1 MNSLTWLTKKF
12 ETCSYTKMWTKKG
25 FILLL
30 LFFGIKFLKGID
42 VFFYV
47 LTYYVFY
54 DNVSGMYEG
63 NYIYLNGMKVG
74 YVKDIEAMGERA
86 EKFLVTVAVDSKI
99 KITEDSKMG
108 FFSADLLG
116 SKAMKIELGNSS
128 RILEN
133 KDTISGDVELG
144 MLDKLG
150 SSIAPMA
157 QNLDS
162 ILFATKNILNQQTQT
177 NLQHTFANLEAT
189 SERSSSISN
198 QFDNLMK
205 NEKEKI
211 GKIISNTESITSNL
225 KNNND
230 ELNNIISKIGQITDT
245 VAQAQLGS
253 TILQTTQTLEKLNNV
268 LGVIEKGKG
277 NIGLLINDE
286 GLYKSLD
293 ESAKKLDA
301 LIEDIKA
308 NPKKYINVSVF

>member
-1 MNSLTWLTKKF
+1 MKTEIKIGIV
-12 ETCSYTKMWTKKG
+12 G
-25 FILLL
+25 FGILLL

-42 VFFYV
+42 VFQKET
-47 LTYYVFY
+47 TYYVFY

-99 KITEDSKMG
+99 KITDDSKMV
-108 FFSADLLG
+108 FFSADILG
-116 SKAMKIELGNSS
+116 SKAMKIELGNSN

-133 KDTISGDVELG
+133 KDTIMGSVELG

-162 ILFATKNILNQQTQT
+162 ILFATKNILNQQTQN
-177 NLQHTFANLEAT
+177 NLQHIFANLEAT
-189 SERSSSISN
+189 SERLSSISG

>member
-1 MNSLTWLTKKF
+1 MKTEIKIGIV
-12 ETCSYTKMWTKKG
+12 G
-25 FILLL
+25 FGILLL

-42 VFFYV
+42 VFQKET
-47 LTYYVFY
+47 TYYVFY

-99 KITEDSKMG
+99 KITEDSKMV

-162 ILFATKNILNQQTQT
+162 ILFATKNILNQQTQN

-189 SERSSSISN
+189 SERLSSISN

-211 GKIISNTESITSNL
+211 GKIIANTESITSNL

>member
-1 MNSLTWLTKKF
+1 MKTEIKIGIV
-12 ETCSYTKMWTKKG
+12 G
-25 FILLL
+25 FGILLL

-42 VFFYV
+42 VFQKET
-47 LTYYVFY
+47 TYYVFY

-99 KITEDSKMG
+99 KITDDSKMV
-108 FFSADLLG
+108 FFSADILG
-116 SKAMKIELGNSS
+116 SKAMKIELGNSN

-133 KDTISGDVELG
+133 KDTIMGYVELG

-162 ILFATKNILNQQTQT
+162 ILFATKNILNQQTQN

-189 SERSSSISN
+189 SERLSSISG

>member
-1 MNSLTWLTKKF
+1 MKTEIKIGIV
-12 ETCSYTKMWTKKG
+12 G
-25 FILLL
+25 FGILLL

-42 VFFYV
+42 VFQKET
-47 LTYYVFY
+47 TYYVFY
-54 DNVSGMYEG
+54 DNVGGMYEG

-99 KITEDSKMG
+99 KITDDSKMV
-108 FFSADLLG
+108 FFSADILG
-116 SKAMKIELGNSS
+116 SKAMKIELGNSN

-133 KDTISGDVELG
+133 KDTIMGGFELG

-162 ILFATKNILNQQTQT
+162 ILFATKNILNQQTQN

-189 SERSSSISN
+189 SERLSSISG

>member
-1 MNSLTWLTKKF
+1 MKTEIKVGLVGL
-12 ETCSYTKMWTKKG
+12 G
-25 FILLL
+25 ILLL

-42 VFFYV
+42 VFQKET
-47 LTYYVFY
+47 TYYVFY

-99 KITEDSKMG
+99 KITEDSKMV

-116 SKAMKIELGNSS
+116 SKALKIELGNNE

-133 KDTISGDVELG
+133 KDTISGAVELG

-150 SSIAPMA
+150 SSLTPMA

-162 ILFATKNILNQQTQT
+162 ILFATKNILNQQTQN
-177 NLQHTFANLEAT
+177 NLQQTFTNLEAT
-189 SERSSSISN
+189 SERLNSISG

-245 VAQAQLGS
+245 IAQAQLGS

-286 GLYKSLD
+286 GLYRSLD

>member
-1 MNSLTWLTKKF
+1 MKTEIKIGIV
-12 ETCSYTKMWTKKG
+12 G
-25 FILLL
+25 FGILLL

-42 VFFYV
+42 VFQKET
-47 LTYYVFY
+47 TYYVFY
-54 DNVSGMYEG
+54 DNVGGMYEG

-74 YVKDIEAMGERA
+74 YVKDIETIGERA

-99 KITEDSKMG
+99 KITDDSKMV

-116 SKAMKIELGNSS
+116 SKAMKIELGNSP

-133 KDTISGDVELG
+133 KDTIMGDVELG

-150 SSIAPMA
+150 SSIAPIA

-162 ILFATKNILNQQTQT
+162 ILFATKNILNQQTQN
-177 NLQHTFANLEAT
+177 NLQHTFANLEVT
-189 SERSSSISN
+189 SERLSSISG

>member
-1 MNSLTWLTKKF
+1 MKTEIKIGIV
-12 ETCSYTKMWTKKG
+12 G
-25 FILLL
+25 FGILLL

-42 VFFYV
+42 VFQKET
-47 LTYYVFY
+47 TYYVFY

-99 KITEDSKMG
+99 KITDDSKMV
-108 FFSADLLG
+108 FFSADILG
-116 SKAMKIELGNSS
+116 SKAMKIELGNSN

-133 KDTISGDVELG
+133 KDTIMGGVELG

-162 ILFATKNILNQQTQT
+162 ILFATKNILNQQTQN

-189 SERSSSISN
+189 SERLSSISG

>member
-1 MNSLTWLTKKF
+1 MKTEIKIGIV
-12 ETCSYTKMWTKKG
+12 G
-25 FILLL
+25 FGILLL

-42 VFFYV
+42 VFQKET
-47 LTYYVFY
+47 TYYVFY

-86 EKFLVTVAVDSKI
+86 EEFLVTVAVDSKI
-99 KITEDSKMG
+99 KITDDSKMV
-108 FFSADLLG
+108 FFSADILG
-116 SKAMKIELGNSS
+116 SKAMKIELGNSN

-133 KDTISGDVELG
+133 KDTIMGGVELG

-162 ILFATKNILNQQTQT
+162 ILFATKNILNQQTQN

-189 SERSSSISN
+189 SERLSSISG

>member
-1 MNSLTWLTKKF
+1 MKTEIKIGIV
-12 ETCSYTKMWTKKG
+12 G
-25 FILLL
+25 FGILLL

-42 VFFYV
+42 VFQKET
-47 LTYYVFY
+47 TYYVFY

-74 YVKDIEAMGERA
+74 YVKDIEAMGERV

-99 KITEDSKMG
+99 KITDDSKMV
-108 FFSADLLG
+108 FFSADILG
-116 SKAMKIELGNSS
+116 SKAMKIELGNSN

-133 KDTISGDVELG
+133 KDTIMGDVELG

-162 ILFATKNILNQQTQT
+162 ILFATKNILNQQTQN

-189 SERSSSISN
+189 SERLSSISG

>member
-1 MNSLTWLTKKF
+1 MKTEIKIGIV
-12 ETCSYTKMWTKKG
+12 G
-25 FILLL
+25 FGILLL

-42 VFFYV
+42 VFQKET
-47 LTYYVFY
+47 TYYVFY

-99 KITEDSKMG
+99 KIKDDSKMV
-108 FFSADLLG
+108 FFSADILG
-116 SKAMKIELGNSS
+116 SKAMKIELGNSN

-133 KDTISGDVELG
+133 KDTIMGGVELG

-162 ILFATKNILNQQTQT
+162 ILFATKNILNQQTQN

-189 SERSSSISN
+189 SERLSSISG

>member
-1 MNSLTWLTKKF
+1 MKTEIKIGIV
-12 ETCSYTKMWTKKG
+12 G
-25 FILLL
+25 FGILLL

-42 VFFYV
+42 VFQKET
-47 LTYYVFY
+47 TYYVFY

-99 KITEDSKMG
+99 KITDDSKMV
-108 FFSADLLG
+108 FFSADILG
-116 SKAMKIELGNSS
+116 SKAMKIELGNSN

-133 KDTISGDVELG
+133 KDTIMGGVELG

-162 ILFATKNILNQQTQT
+162 ILFATKNILNQQTQN

-189 SERSSSISN
+189 SERLSSISG

-230 ELNNIISKIGQITDT
+230 ELNNIISKIEQITDT

>member
-1 MNSLTWLTKKF
+1 MKTEIKIGIV
-12 ETCSYTKMWTKKG
+12 G
-25 FILLL
+25 FGILLL

-42 VFFYV
+42 VFQKET
-47 LTYYVFY
+47 TYYVFY

-74 YVKDIEAMGERA
+74 YVKDIETMGERA

-99 KITEDSKMG
+99 KITDDSKMV
-108 FFSADLLG
+108 FFSADILG
-116 SKAMKIELGNSS
+116 SKAMKIELGNSN

-133 KDTISGDVELG
+133 KDTIMGGVELG

-162 ILFATKNILNQQTQT
+162 ILFATKNILNQQTQN

-189 SERSSSISN
+189 SERLSSISG

>member
-1 MNSLTWLTKKF
+1 MKTEIKIGIV
-12 ETCSYTKMWTKKG
+12 G
-25 FILLL
+25 FGILLL

-42 VFFYV
+42 VFQNET
-47 LTYYVFY
+47 TYYVFY

-99 KITEDSKMG
+99 KITDDSKMV
-108 FFSADLLG
+108 FFSADILG
-116 SKAMKIELGNSS
+116 SKAMKIELGNSN

-133 KDTISGDVELG
+133 KDTIMGDVELG

-162 ILFATKNILNQQTQT
+162 ILFATKNILNQQTQN

-189 SERSSSISN
+189 SERLSSISG

>member
-1 MNSLTWLTKKF
+1 MKTEIKIGIV
-12 ETCSYTKMWTKKG
+12 G
-25 FILLL
+25 FGILLL

-42 VFFYV
+42 VFQKET
-47 LTYYVFY
+47 TYYVFY

-99 KITEDSKMG
+99 KITDDSKMV
-108 FFSADLLG
+108 FFSVDILG
-116 SKAMKIELGNSS
+116 SKAMKIELGNSN

-133 KDTISGDVELG
+133 KDTIMGGVELG

-162 ILFATKNILNQQTQT
+162 ILFATKNILNQQTQN

-189 SERSSSISN
+189 SERLSSISG

>member
-1 MNSLTWLTKKF
+1 MKTEIKIGIV
-12 ETCSYTKMWTKKG
+12 G
-25 FILLL
+25 FGILLL

-42 VFFYV
+42 VFQKET
-47 LTYYVFY
+47 TYYVFY

-74 YVKDIEAMGERA
+74 YVKNIEAMGERA

-99 KITEDSKMG
+99 KITDDSKMV
-108 FFSADLLG
+108 FFSADILG
-116 SKAMKIELGNSS
+116 SKAMKIELGNSN

-133 KDTISGDVELG
+133 KDTIMGDVELG

-162 ILFATKNILNQQTQT
+162 ILFATKNILNQQTQN

-189 SERSSSISN
+189 SERLSSISG

-277 NIGLLINDE
+277 NIGLLINDD

>member
-1 MNSLTWLTKKF
+1 MKTEIKIGIV
-12 ETCSYTKMWTKKG
+12 G
-25 FILLL
+25 FGILLL

-42 VFFYV
+42 VFQKET
-47 LTYYVFY
+47 TYYVFY
-54 DNVSGMYEG
+54 DNVGGMYEG

-74 YVKDIEAMGERA
+74 YVKDIETIGERA

-99 KITEDSKMG
+99 KITDDSKMV

-116 SKAMKIELGNSS
+116 SKAMKIELGNSP

-133 KDTISGDVELG
+133 KDTIMGDVELG

-150 SSIAPMA
+150 SSIAPIA

-162 ILFATKNILNQQTQT
+162 ILFATKNILNQQTQN

-189 SERSSSISN
+189 SERLSSISC

-211 GKIISNTESITSNL
+211 GKIIANTESITSNL

-253 TILQTTQTLEKLNNV
+253 IILQTTQTLEKLNNV

>member
-1 MNSLTWLTKKF
+1 MKTEIKIGIV
-12 ETCSYTKMWTKKG
+12 G
-25 FILLL
+25 FGILLL

-42 VFFYV
+42 VFQKE
-47 LTYYVFY
+47 TIYYVFY

-99 KITEDSKMG
+99 KITDDSKMV
-108 FFSADLLG
+108 FFSADILG
-116 SKAMKIELGNSS
+116 SKAMKIELGNSN

-133 KDTISGDVELG
+133 KDTIMGGVELG

-162 ILFATKNILNQQTQT
+162 ILFATKNILNQQTQN

-189 SERSSSISN
+189 SERLSSISG

>member
-1 MNSLTWLTKKF
+1 MKTEIKIGIV
-12 ETCSYTKMWTKKG
+12 G
-25 FILLL
+25 FAILLL

-42 VFFYV
+42 VFQKET
-47 LTYYVFY
+47 TYYVFY

-99 KITEDSKMG
+99 KITDDSKMV
-108 FFSADLLG
+108 FFSADILG
-116 SKAMKIELGNSS
+116 SKAMKIELGNSN

-133 KDTISGDVELG
+133 KDTIMGGVELG

-162 ILFATKNILNQQTQT
+162 ILFATKNILNQQTQN

-189 SERSSSISN
+189 SERLSSISG

-286 GLYKSLD
+286 GLYKNLD

>member
-1 MNSLTWLTKKF
+1 MKTEIKIGIF
-12 ETCSYTKMWTKKG
+12 G
-25 FILLL
+25 FGILLL

-42 VFFYV
+42 VFQKET
-47 LTYYVFY
+47 TYYVFY

-86 EKFLVTVAVDSKI
+86 EKFLVTVAIDSKI
-99 KITEDSKMG
+99 KITDDSKMV
-108 FFSADLLG
+108 FFSADILG
-116 SKAMKIELGNSS
+116 SKAMKIELGNSN

-133 KDTISGDVELG
+133 KETIKGGVELG

-162 ILFATKNILNQQTQT
+162 ILFATKNILNQQTQN

-189 SERSSSISN
+189 SERLSSISG

>member
-1 MNSLTWLTKKF
+1 MKTEIKIGIV
-12 ETCSYTKMWTKKG
+12 G
-25 FILLL
+25 FGILLL

-42 VFFYV
+42 VFQKET
-47 LTYYVFY
+47 TYYVFY

-74 YVKDIEAMGERA
+74 YVKDIEAIGDRA

-99 KITEDSKMG
+99 KITEDSKMV

-162 ILFATKNILNQQTQT
+162 ILFATKNILNQQTQN

-189 SERSSSISN
+189 SERLSSISN

>member
-1 MNSLTWLTKKF
+1 MKTEIKIGIV
-12 ETCSYTKMWTKKG
+12 G
-25 FILLL
+25 FGILLL

-42 VFFYV
+42 VFQKET
-47 LTYYVFY
+47 TYYVFY

-74 YVKDIEAMGERA
+74 YVKDIKAIGDRA
-86 EKFLVTVAVDSKI
+86 EKFLVTVSIDSKI
-99 KITEDSKMG
+99 KITEDSKMV

-133 KDTISGDVELG
+133 KDTISGAVELG

-162 ILFATKNILNQQTQT
+162 ILFATKNILNQQTQN

-189 SERSSSISN
+189 SERLSSISN

>member
-1 MNSLTWLTKKF
+1 MKTEIKIGIV
-12 ETCSYTKMWTKKG
+12 G
-25 FILLL
+25 FGILLL

-42 VFFYV
+42 VFQKET
-47 LTYYVFY
+47 TYYVFY

-99 KITEDSKMG
+99 KITDDSKMV
-108 FFSADLLG
+108 FFSADILG
-116 SKAMKIELGNSS
+116 SKAMKIELGNSN

-133 KDTISGDVELG
+133 KDTIMGGVELG

-162 ILFATKNILNQQTQT
+162 ILFATKNILNQQTQN

-189 SERSSSISN
+189 SERLSSISG

-245 VAQAQLGS
+245 VAQAQLGN

>member
-1 MNSLTWLTKKF
+1 MKTEIKIGIV
-12 ETCSYTKMWTKKG
+12 G
-25 FILLL
+25 FGILLL

-42 VFFYV
+42 VFQKET
-47 LTYYVFY
+47 TYYVFY
-54 DNVSGMYEG
+54 DNVIGMYEG

-99 KITEDSKMG
+99 KITDDSKMV
-108 FFSADLLG
+108 FFSADILG
-116 SKAMKIELGNSS
+116 SKAMKIELGNSN

-133 KDTISGDVELG
+133 KDTIMGGVELG

-162 ILFATKNILNQQTQT
+162 ILFATKNILNQQTQN

-189 SERSSSISN
+189 SERLSSISG

>member
-1 MNSLTWLTKKF
+1 MKTEIKIGIV
-12 ETCSYTKMWTKKG
+12 G
-25 FILLL
+25 FGILLL

-42 VFFYV
+42 VFQKET
-47 LTYYVFY
+47 TYYVFY

-99 KITEDSKMG
+99 KITDDSKMV
-108 FFSADLLG
+108 FFSADILG
-116 SKAMKIELGNSS
+116 SKAMKIELGNSN

-133 KDTISGDVELG
+133 KDTIMGGVELG
-144 MLDKLG
+144 MLDKLS

-162 ILFATKNILNQQTQT
+162 ILFATKNILNQQTQN

-189 SERSSSISN
+189 SERLSSISG

>member
-1 MNSLTWLTKKF
+1 MKTEIKIGIV
-12 ETCSYTKMWTKKG
+12 G
-25 FILLL
+25 FGILLL

-42 VFFYV
+42 VFQKET
-47 LTYYVFY
+47 TYYVFY

-99 KITEDSKMG
+99 KITDDSKMM
-108 FFSADLLG
+108 FFSADILG
-116 SKAMKIELGNSS
+116 SKAMKIELGNSN

-133 KDTISGDVELG
+133 KDTIMGGVELG

-162 ILFATKNILNQQTQT
+162 ILFATKNILNQQTQN

-189 SERSSSISN
+189 SERLSSISG

>member
-1 MNSLTWLTKKF
+1 MKTEIKVGLVGL
-12 ETCSYTKMWTKKG
+12 G
-25 FILLL
+25 ILLL

-42 VFFYV
+42 VFQKET
-47 LTYYVFY
+47 TYYVFY

-74 YVKDIEAMGERA
+74 YVKDIKAIGDRA
-86 EKFLVTVAVDSKI
+86 EKFLVTVSIDSKI
-99 KITEDSKMG
+99 KITDDSKLV

-162 ILFATKNILNQQTQT
+162 ILFATKNILNQQTQN

-189 SERSSSISN
+189 SERLSSISN

-211 GKIISNTESITSNL
+211 GKIIANTESITSNL

-230 ELNNIISKIGQITDT
+230 ELNEIINKIGQITDT

-286 GLYKSLD
+286 GLYRSLD

>member
-1 MNSLTWLTKKF
+1 MKTEIKIGIV
-12 ETCSYTKMWTKKG
+12 G
-25 FILLL
+25 FAILLL

-42 VFFYV
+42 VFQKET
-47 LTYYVFY
+47 TYYVFY

-99 KITEDSKMG
+99 KITDDSKMV
-108 FFSADLLG
+108 FFSADILG
-116 SKAMKIELGNSS
+116 SKAMKIELGNSN

-133 KDTISGDVELG
+133 KDTIMGGVELG

-162 ILFATKNILNQQTQT
+162 ILFATKNILNQQTQN

-189 SERSSSISN
+189 SERLSSISG

-277 NIGLLINDE
+277 NIGLLINDD

>member
-1 MNSLTWLTKKF
+1 MKTEIKIGIV
-12 ETCSYTKMWTKKG
+12 G
-25 FILLL
+25 FGILLL

-42 VFFYV
+42 VFQKET
-47 LTYYVFY
+47 TYYVFY

-86 EKFLVTVAVDSKI
+86 EKFLVTVAIDSKI
-99 KITEDSKMG
+99 KITDDSKMV
-108 FFSADLLG
+108 FFSADILG
-116 SKAMKIELGNSS
+116 SKAMKIELGNSN

-133 KDTISGDVELG
+133 KDTIMGGVELG

-162 ILFATKNILNQQTQT
+162 ILFATKNILNQQTQN

-189 SERSSSISN
+189 SERLSSISG

-245 VAQAQLGS
+245 VAQAQLGC

>member
-1 MNSLTWLTKKF
+1 MKTEIKIGIV
-12 ETCSYTKMWTKKG
+12 G
-25 FILLL
+25 FGILLL

-42 VFFYV
+42 VFQKET
-47 LTYYVFY
+47 TYYVFY

-99 KITEDSKMG
+99 KITEDSKMV
-108 FFSADLLG
+108 FFSADILG
-116 SKAMKIELGNSS
+116 SKAMKIELGNSN

-133 KDTISGDVELG
+133 KDTIMGGVELG

-162 ILFATKNILNQQTQT
+162 ILFATKNILNQQTQN

-189 SERSSSISN
+189 SERLSSISG

>member
-1 MNSLTWLTKKF
+1 MKTEIKIGIV
-12 ETCSYTKMWTKKG
+12 G
-25 FILLL
+25 FGILLL

-42 VFFYV
+42 VFQEET
-47 LTYYVFY
+47 TYYVFY

-99 KITEDSKMG
+99 KITEDSKMV

-162 ILFATKNILNQQTQT
+162 ILFATKNILNQQTQN

-189 SERSSSISN
+189 SERLSSISN

-211 GKIISNTESITSNL
+211 GKIIANTESITSNL

>member
-1 MNSLTWLTKKF
+1 MKTEIKIGIV
-12 ETCSYTKMWTKKG
+12 G
-25 FILLL
+25 FGILLL

-42 VFFYV
+42 VFQKET
-47 LTYYVFY
+47 TYYVFY

-99 KITEDSKMG
+99 KITDDSKMV
-108 FFSADLLG
+108 FFSADILG
-116 SKAMKIELGNSS
+116 SKAMKIELGNSN

-133 KDTISGDVELG
+133 KDTIMGGVELG

-162 ILFATKNILNQQTQT
+162 ILFATKNILNQQTQN

-189 SERSSSISN
+189 SERLSSISG

-277 NIGLLINDE
+277 N
-286 GLYKSLD
+286 
-293 ESAKKLDA
+293 
-301 LIEDIKA
+301 
-308 NPKKYINVSVF
+308 

>member
-1 MNSLTWLTKKF
+1 MKTEIKIGIV
-12 ETCSYTKMWTKKG
+12 G
-25 FILLL
+25 FGILLL

-42 VFFYV
+42 VFQKET
-47 LTYYVFY
+47 TYYVFY

-99 KITEDSKMG
+99 KITDDSKMV
-108 FFSADLLG
+108 FFSADILG
-116 SKAMKIELGNSS
+116 SKAMKIELGNSN

-133 KDTISGDVELG
+133 KDTIMGGVELG

-162 ILFATKNILNQQTQT
+162 ILFATKNILNQKTQN

-189 SERSSSISN
+189 SERLSSISG

-277 NIGLLINDE
+277 NIGLLINDD

>member
-1 MNSLTWLTKKF
+1 MKTEIKIGIV
-12 ETCSYTKMWTKKG
+12 G
-25 FILLL
+25 FGILLL

-42 VFFYV
+42 VFQKET
-47 LTYYVFY
+47 TYYVFY

-74 YVKDIEAMGERA
+74 YVKDIKAIGDRA

-99 KITEDSKMG
+99 KITEDSKMV

-162 ILFATKNILNQQTQT
+162 ILFATKNILNQQTQN

-189 SERSSSISN
+189 SERLSSISN

-211 GKIISNTESITSNL
+211 GKIIANTESITSNL

-286 GLYKSLD
+286 GLYRSLD

>member
-1 MNSLTWLTKKF
+1 
-12 ETCSYTKMWTKKG
+12 
-25 FILLL
+25 
-30 LFFGIKFLKGID
+30 
-42 VFFYV
+42 
-47 LTYYVFY
+47 
-54 DNVSGMYEG
+54 
-63 NYIYLNGMKVG
+63 
-74 YVKDIEAMGERA
+74 
-86 EKFLVTVAVDSKI
+86 
-99 KITEDSKMG
+99 
-108 FFSADLLG
+108 
-116 SKAMKIELGNSS
+116 
-128 RILEN
+128 
-133 KDTISGDVELG
+133 
-144 MLDKLG
+144 
-150 SSIAPMA
+150 
-157 QNLDS
+157 
-162 ILFATKNILNQQTQT
+162 
-177 NLQHTFANLEAT
+177 
-189 SERSSSISN
+189 
-198 QFDNLMK
+198 MK

>member
-1 MNSLTWLTKKF
+1 MKTEIKIGIV
-12 ETCSYTKMWTKKG
+12 G
-25 FILLL
+25 FGILLL
-30 LFFGIKFLKGID
+30 LFLGIKFLKGID
-42 VFFYV
+42 VFQKET
-47 LTYYVFY
+47 TYYVFY

-99 KITEDSKMG
+99 KITDDSKMV
-108 FFSADLLG
+108 FFSADILG
-116 SKAMKIELGNSS
+116 SKAMKIELGNSN

-133 KDTISGDVELG
+133 KDTIMGGVELG

-162 ILFATKNILNQQTQT
+162 ILFATKNILNQQTQK

-189 SERSSSISN
+189 SERLSSISG

>member
-1 MNSLTWLTKKF
+1 MKTEIKIGIV
-12 ETCSYTKMWTKKG
+12 G
-25 FILLL
+25 FGILLL

-42 VFFYV
+42 VFQKET
-47 LTYYVFY
+47 TYYVFY

-99 KITEDSKMG
+99 KITDDSKMV
-108 FFSADLLG
+108 FFSADILG
-116 SKAMKIELGNSS
+116 SKAMKIELGNSN

-133 KDTISGDVELG
+133 KDTIMGGVELG

-162 ILFATKNILNQQTQT
+162 ILFATKNILNQQTQN

-189 SERSSSISN
+189 SERLSSISN

-211 GKIISNTESITSNL
+211 GKIIANTESITSNL

-277 NIGLLINDE
+277 NVGLLINDE

>member
-1 MNSLTWLTKKF
+1 MKTEIKVGLVGL
-12 ETCSYTKMWTKKG
+12 G
-25 FILLL
+25 ILLL

-42 VFFYV
+42 VFQKET
-47 LTYYVFY
+47 TYYVIY
-54 DNVSGMYEG
+54 DNVSGMYESS
-63 NYIYLNGMKVG
+63 YIYLNGMKVG
-74 YVKDIEAMGERA
+74 YVKDIKAIGDRA
-86 EKFLVTVAVDSKI
+86 EKFLVTVSIDSKI
-99 KITEDSKMG
+99 KITDDSKLV

-116 SKAMKIELGNSS
+116 SKALKIELGNNE

-133 KDTISGDVELG
+133 KDTISGAVELG

-150 SSIAPMA
+150 SSLTPMA

-162 ILFATKNILNQQTQT
+162 ILFATKNILNQQTQN
-177 NLQHTFANLEAT
+177 NLQQTFTNLEAT
-189 SERSSSISN
+189 SERLNSISG

-286 GLYKSLD
+286 GLYRSLD